1 MQEACLT
8 SCIDLNKK
16 PKRKAI
22 CERFFE
28 DEEECSFLNSYRKWK
43 KCVETTTEK
52 RKNYL
57 ISEANFN
64 FKIFAKKHINKKYFK
79 MKIQMKKLI
88 CLGLS
93 ILDISI
99 IAIL

>member
-16 PKRKAI
+16 PKIKAKY
-22 CERFFE
+22 ERFFE

-43 KCVETTTEK
+43 KCVETTTER

-64 FKIFAKKHINKKYFK
+64 FKIFAKKLLTRN
-79 MKIQMKKLI
+79 
-88 CLGLS
+88 
-93 ILDISI
+93 ILK
-99 IAIL
+99 